1 MRGVIPLSNR
11 PFPSFY
17 HVYFPEP
24 SSPSLLLFPSCASVE
39 DRIQRSRNGWA
50 LGIWICG
57 GRGAGAGGLCVSCIR
72 RCRPPSRGC
81 AGIAGSAAVRAAS
94 AACDFGGASGRGC
107 QARPWL
113 LEPARTAR
121 APKRCHTA
129 LCASALGPLP
139 HASAPRRGPRRWGES
154 NTKAWISDLADV
166 IHARLA
172 LLKLEYLP
180 ALSKAAG
187 GAPAAT
193 AAGESPAV
201 GGSSSQRAASGRHV
215 ALLLALAAAAG
226 GLYAVQRVGYDNAV
240 KAVSEVRSAPWRAIR
255 SRRGLLRPPSLRRGG
270 RAAPP
275 PRRPPPR

>member
-1 MRGVIPLSNR
+1 M
-11 PFPSFY
+11 
-17 HVYFPEP
+17 
-24 SSPSLLLFPSCASVE
+24 A
-39 DRIQRSRNGWA
+39 
-50 LGIWICG
+50 
-57 GRGAGAGGLCVSCIR
+57 GRLVFGFAAGAALER
-72 RCRPPSRGC
+72 
-81 AGIAGSAAVRAAS
+81 AGYVSAASDAAAPLVE
-94 AACDFGGASGRGC
+94 AALASPAVQPYVQQAQPVISEALADVAARRG
-107 QARPWL
+107 PWL

-240 KAVSEVRSAPWRAIR
+240 KAVSEVRSAPWRAIC